1 MTAEQI
7 TALLRATG
15 LPVAYQCFKGPVQ
28 LPYLVWMEKRTANF
42 FADGTVYSR
51 IRHVNVELYTAEK
64 DPDTEASVEHA
75 LASFAWEKTEEIWL
89 EREKC
94 FENLYEFEV

>member
-89 EREKC
+89 DREKC

>member
-7 TALLRATG
+7 TALLRTTG

-42 FADGTVYSR
+42 FADGIVYSR

-89 EREKC
+89 ESEQC

>member
-7 TALLRATG
+7 TALLRTTG
-15 LPVAYQCFKGPVQ
+15 LPVAYRCFKGPVQ
-28 LPYLVWMEKRTANF
+28 LPYLVWMETRTANF

-51 IRHVNVELYTAEK
+51 IRHVIVELYTAEK
-64 DPDTEASVEHA
+64 EPDTEASVERA

-89 EREKC
+89 ESEQC

>member
-75 LASFAWEKTEEIWL
+75 LASVAWEKTEEIWL
-89 EREKC
+89 DSEKC

>member
-75 LASFAWEKTEEIWL
+75 LASFAWEKAEEIWL
-89 EREKC
+89 ESEKC

>member
-7 TALLRATG
+7 TALLRPTG
-15 LPVAYQCFKGPVQ
+15 LPVAYRCFKGPVQ
-28 LPYLVWMEKRTANF
+28 LPYLVWMETRTANF

-51 IRHVNVELYTAEK
+51 IRHVIVELYTAEK
-64 DPDTEASVEHA
+64 EPDTEASVERA

-89 EREKC
+89 ESEQC

>member
-1 MTAEQI
+1 MTADQI

-15 LPVAYQCFKGPVQ
+15 LPVAYRCFKGPVQ
-28 LPYLVWMEKRTANF
+28 LPYLVWMETRTANF

-64 DPDTEASVEHA
+64 DLDTEASVEHA

-89 EREKC
+89 ESEQY

>member
-64 DPDTEASVEHA
+64 EPDTEASVERA

-89 EREKC
+89 ESEQC

>member
-7 TALLRATG
+7 TALLRTTG

-89 EREKC
+89 ESEQC

>member
-75 LASFAWEKTEEIWL
+75 LASFAWKKTEEIWL
-89 EREKC
+89 ESEKC

>member
-1 MTAEQI
+1 MTVEQI
-7 TALLRATG
+7 TALLRTTG
-15 LPVAYQCFKGPVQ
+15 LPVAYRCFKGPVQ
-28 LPYLVWMEKRTANF
+28 LPYLVWMETRTANF

-51 IRHVNVELYTAEK
+51 IRHVTVELYTDEK
-64 DPDTEASVEHA
+64 EPDTEASVERA

-89 EREKC
+89 ESEKC